1 MRGIIV
7 NSRFAAIQ
15 SVIAGKVLEM
25 FLRLAL
31 NKEAVTPT
39 VTYSN
44 NVIVRAVASTVNV
57 RCG

>member
-1 MRGIIV
+1 MKGIIV

-15 SVIAGKVLEM
+15 SVTAGKVLEM

-44 NVIVRAVASTVNV
+44 IVTVRVDDCLDV
-57 RCG
+57 R

>member
-15 SVIAGKVLEM
+15 SVTAGKVLER

-44 NVIVRAVASTVNV
+44 IVTVRV
-57 RCG
+57 DDCLDAR

>member
-1 MRGIIV
+1 MRGINV

-15 SVIAGKVLEM
+15 SVTAGKVLEM

-31 NKEAVTPT
+31 NKEAVMPT

-44 NVIVRAVASTVNV
+44 IVIVRAGASTVNV